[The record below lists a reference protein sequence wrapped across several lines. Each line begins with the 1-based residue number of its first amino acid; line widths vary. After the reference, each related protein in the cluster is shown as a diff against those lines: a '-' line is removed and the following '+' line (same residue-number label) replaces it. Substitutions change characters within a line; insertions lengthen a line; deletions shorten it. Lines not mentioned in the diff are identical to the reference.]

1 MIVLFG
7 TQLDSGC
14 LHREAPL
21 ETGIHRTGPQGLLQ
35 LLESALG
42 LSGHAPD
49 TEYLRLEAYRQTLRS
64 YLEEE
69 GEAFFAAS
77 FQADQF
83 ATAADL
89 LARRDE
95 LRSAGWDFLPETS
108 LPGRLDV
115 MARLE
120 SRWAQDGRSRLPGFA
135 DRLETVLEKLALLPH
150 PIQEVRHLE
159 PWDLLPRAMQRL
171 LECLRDTAPGPFRL
185 TSSPEPSPNAG
196 TDLGAFQQAILQ
208 RGNGQ

>member
-42 LSGHAPD
+42 LSGQAPD

-77 FQADQF
+77 FRADQF
-83 ATAADL
+83 ATATAQ
-89 LARRDE
+89 RDGI
-95 LRSAGWDFLPETS
+95 SG
-108 LPGRLDV
+108 
-115 MARLE
+115 
-120 SRWAQDGRSRLPGFA
+120 
-135 DRLETVLEKLALLPH
+135 
-150 PIQEVRHLE
+150 
-159 PWDLLPRAMQRL
+159 PRPPCPAAW
-171 LECLRDTAPGPFRL
+171 T
-185 TSSPEPSPNAG
+185 
-196 TDLGAFQQAILQ
+196 
-208 RGNGQ
+208 